1 MTINVERIQGIFIDY
16 SEKVVTT
23 VEKWDI
29 LRGNATPPEMVSM

>member
-1 MTINVERIQGIFIDY
+1 MTTNVEKTQGIFFDY
-16 SEKVVTT
+16 PEKVVTT